1 MSAHRRLELSIRA
14 AEVAKFVR
22 DSVEPLVDSIYGNRY
37 RCAAYLLDGT
47 YLPCV
52 VFQSKKMQ
60 MELFLRRMK
69 QLRWHPSQKKS
80 VIETFV
86 TGESRVAYY
95 DLKSVE
101 LSPFAWPTAI
111 LETIHGETVMGW
123 TAFVAEMKD
132 GTMYSYGTDFR
143 FEFFE
148 LPKGYSHRDIAKIH
162 SGMAYSATSGLHNSS
177 ATSLKDF
184 PQLFVKCRS

>member
-60 MELFLRRMK
+60 M
-69 QLRWHPSQKKS
+69 
-80 VIETFV
+80 
-86 TGESRVAYY
+86 
-95 DLKSVE
+95 
-101 LSPFAWPTAI
+101 
-111 LETIHGETVMGW
+111 
-123 TAFVAEMKD
+123 
-132 GTMYSYGTDFR
+132 
-143 FEFFE
+143 
-148 LPKGYSHRDIAKIH
+148 
-162 SGMAYSATSGLHNSS
+162 
-177 ATSLKDF
+177 
-184 PQLFVKCRS
+184 